1 MTRKRVMEV
10 LLSHFL
16 PFNEASSPETQPL
29 SLLIPLGL
37 RGAPFL
43 GLNGIQRAYFWP
55 LGRCPFL
62 SRRS

>member
-1 MTRKRVMEV
+1 MTRKIVVEV
-10 LLSHFL
+10 LLSRFL

-37 RGAPFL
+37 RGAPLL
-43 GLNGIQRAYFWP
+43 GLNGVQRAYFWP
-55 LGRCPFL
+55 SGRCPFL